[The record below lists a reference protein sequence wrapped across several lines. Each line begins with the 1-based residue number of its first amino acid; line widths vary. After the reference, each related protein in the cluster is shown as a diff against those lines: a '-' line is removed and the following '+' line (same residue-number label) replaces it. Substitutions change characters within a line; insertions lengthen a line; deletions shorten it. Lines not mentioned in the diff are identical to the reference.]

1 MCACVH
7 RFKRTVSHGLCAFHF
22 LHDRISTEDSS
33 GATVVKVK
41 KQGIPVIKRNG
52 LFTAENSFPG
62 AEGDTAGGCTET
74 TSNPENPAH
83 TCVRWE
89 MTVQTADEFWKQIE
103 NDAGETDGTKRAE
116 EVLFDGYNRVE
127 ALCMP
132 MGMACGPWIGHYT
145 GYAPLVK
152 VMKQNAFLHGI
163 YYVVVVEPIIAWLVA
178 FVIFCLYMFKS
189 NSNTVIRQV
198 SEEKEVHWQNAI
210 AMLQKQVKKQ
220 ARQIAMQK
228 KAAKLD

>member
-1 MCACVH
+1 MA
-7 RFKRTVSHGLCAFHF
+7 RAFHF
-22 LHDRISTEDSS
+22 LPDRISTKDDS
-33 GATVVKVK
+33 GPTEVNVK

-52 LFTAENSFPG
+52 LFTAENSFP
-62 AEGDTAGGCTET
+62 ASATEEAVGGCTSET
-74 TSNPENPAH
+74 SGNA
-83 TCVRWE
+83 CVRWE

-103 NDAGETDGTKRAE
+103 NDAGENDGTKRAE

-132 MGMACGPWIGHYT
+132 MGMACGPWVGHYT

-163 YYVVVVEPIIAWLVA
+163 YYVVVVEPIIVWLIA
-178 FVIFCLYMFKS
+178 FVIFCLHMFKS

-210 AMLQKQVKKQ
+210 SMLQKQVKKQ